1 MLLVKS
7 EAEGAALDT
16 VAASEGGLMGILARC
31 GIPREFGEQ
40 ALQADATQHGGA
52 GAAFDGL

>member
-7 EAEGAALDT
+7 EADGAALDS
-16 VAASEGGLMGILARC
+16 VANAEGGLVDILARC

>member
-7 EAEGAALDT
+7 EEAGAVLDS
-16 VAASEGGLMGILARC
+16 VADSEGGLVSILARC

-40 ALQADATQHGGA
+40 ALEADATQHGGA